1 MVVDTVMV
9 DMVEDMED
17 TVVVTMVVKRE
28 KPKLMPMPHPI
39 IMVDTTAED
48 TDMVV
53 MDTDI
58 PMVDTDTDTPEAKD
72 QLMPKPNPTTDMVD
86 TTAEDT
92 DTEDIEVMVDT
103 VMADMVI
110 MVEKFSQ
117 DQVTRFLKK
126 T

>member
-1 MVVDTVMV
+1 MGDT
-9 DMVEDMED
+9 ED
-17 TVVVTMVVKRE
+17 TVVDTMAAK
-28 KPKLMPMPHPI
+28 KQMPKLMPMLHPI

-58 PMVDTDTDTPEAKD
+58 PMVDTDTDTTEAKD
-72 QLMPKPNPTTDMVD
+72 LPMLKPNPTTDMVD
-86 TTAEDT
+86 TTAT
-92 DTEDIEVMVDT
+92 DTEDTEVMVDT

-117 DQVTRFLKK
+117 DQVTRF
-126 T
+126 

>member
-1 MVVDTVMV
+1 MDMV
-9 DMVEDMED
+9 DMVADTED
-17 TVVVTMVVKRE
+17 TVVDTMAAKRE
-28 KPKLMPMPHPI
+28 KPKLMPKLNPI

-58 PMVDTDTDTPEAKD
+58 PMVDTDTDTTEAKD
-72 QLMPKPNPTTDMVD
+72 LPMLKPNPTTDMVD